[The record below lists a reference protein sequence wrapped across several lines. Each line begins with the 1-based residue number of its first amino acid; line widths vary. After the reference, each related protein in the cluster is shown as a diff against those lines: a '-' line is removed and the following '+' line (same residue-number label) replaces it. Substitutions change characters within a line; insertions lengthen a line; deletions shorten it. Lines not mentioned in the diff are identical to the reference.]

1 MRVLLIEDD
10 QRLLDTL
17 SSHLRE
23 AGYAVDESTDG
34 IEGLY
39 LGEEFPVDL
48 AVIDLGLP
56 TLSGLEVIR
65 ELRSRG
71 RDFPILVLTAR
82 SEWQDKV
89 AGLEAGADDYL
100 TKPFH
105 VEELMARINALMR
118 RAGGHARPRVELG
131 PVTVDLTGQRVF
143 LNGKEIELTTY
154 EYKVLNYLVMHPEEV
169 VTKTDLSE
177 HIYEED
183 ADRDSNVI
191 EVFIGRLRR
200 KIDPDGTL
208 NPIETLRGRGYRLAL
223 TPTSDSET
231 DSESGQRALPERR
244 V

>member
-17 SSHLRE
+17 ATHLRE
-23 AGYAVDESTDG
+23 AGYAVDVSTDG

-39 LGEEFPVDL
+39 LGEEFPIDL
-48 AVIDLGLP
+48 AIIDLGLP
-56 TLSGLEVIR
+56 EMPGLEVIR
-65 ELRSRG
+65 KLRSRG

-105 VEELMARINALMR
+105 IEELMARVNALMR
-118 RAGGHARPRVELG
+118 RSGGHARPRIQLG
-131 PVTVDLTGQRVF
+131 PVTVDLSSQRVY
-143 LNGKEIELTTY
+143 LNSEEIELTTF
-154 EYKVLNYLVMHPEEV
+154 EYKVLNYLVMHPGEV

-208 NPIETLRGRGYRLAL
+208 NPIETLRGRGYRLTL
-223 TPTSDSET
+223 EPTS
-231 DSESGQRALPERR
+231 
-244 V
+244 

>member
-1 MRVLLIEDD
+1 MRILLIEDD
-10 QRLLDTL
+10 QRLRDSLT
-17 SSHLRE
+17 SHLRE
-23 AGYAVDESTDG
+23 AGFAVDASADG

-48 AVIDLGLP
+48 AIIDLGLP
-56 TLSGLEVIR
+56 EMPGLEVIAK
-65 ELRSRG
+65 LRSRG

-105 VEELMARINALMR
+105 IEELMARVNALIR
-118 RAGGHARPRVELG
+118 RAGGHAQPRIQLG
-131 PVTVDLTGQRVF
+131 PVTVDLSSQRVY
-143 LNGKEIELTTY
+143 LEGEEIELTTF
-154 EYKVLNYLVMHPEEV
+154 EYKVLNYLVIHPGELV
-169 VTKTDLSE
+169 SKTDLSE

-200 KIDPDGTL
+200 KLDPDGTL
-208 NPIETLRGRGYRLAL
+208 NPIETLRGRGYRLTL
-223 TPTSDSET
+223 EPS
-231 DSESGQRALPERR
+231 Q
-244 V
+244 

>member
-17 SSHLRE
+17 TTHLRE
-23 AGYAVDESTDG
+23 AGYAVDASTDG

-39 LGEEFPVDL
+39 LGEEFPIDL
-48 AVIDLGLP
+48 AIIDLGLP
-56 TLSGLEVIR
+56 EMPGLDVIQ

-105 VEELMARINALMR
+105 IEELMARVNALMR
-118 RAGGHARPRVELG
+118 RSGGHARPRIQLG
-131 PVTVDLTGQRVF
+131 PVMVDLSSQRVW
-143 LNGKEIELTTY
+143 LNDEEIELTTY
-154 EYKVLNYLVMHPEEV
+154 EYKVLNYLVMHPGDV
-169 VTKTDLSE
+169 VSKTALSE

-223 TPTSDSET
+223 KPN
-231 DSESGQRALPERR
+231 Q
-244 V
+244 